1 MSTMS
6 QTMVKECKATSV
18 ELNNVW
24 SKSERQMETRDLNTA
39 CVIIVSRWLREHY
52 MFVFRLL
59 DISVFTSGH
68 SMLFQ
73 LVLWVLS
80 GHRERKQY
88 SYNNSSTVWFE
99 IVFYSQEVQGFQ
111 EDLWVRANHE
121 VPGNTQTHTRKP
133 KSVSNHSHDWQ
144 SQTVL
149 QFELYNKS

>member
-1 MSTMS
+1 MFDQSLS
-6 QTMVKECKATSV
+6 VKWKHGTWILHV
-18 ELNNVW
+18 LLLF
-24 SKSERQMETRDLNTA
+24 RDGCGNFTCSFLDYWIFLSLHQ
-39 CVIIVSRWLREHY
+39 VI
-52 MFVFRLL
+52 
-59 DISVFTSGH
+59 

-121 VPGNTQTHTRKP
+121 VPGNTQTHTHAKI
-133 KSVSNHSHDWQ
+133 
-144 SQTVL
+144 SQ
-149 QFELYNKS
+149 

>member
-1 MSTMS
+1 
-6 QTMVKECKATSV
+6 
-18 ELNNVW
+18 
-24 SKSERQMETRDLNTA
+24 METWDLDTA
-39 CVIIVSRWLREHY
+39 CVIIVSRWLWEHY
-52 MFVFRLL
+52 VFIFRLL

-88 SYNNSSTVWFE
+88 SYNNSSTEWFE

-121 VPGNTQTHTRKP
+121 VPRNTQTHTHAKI
-133 KSVSNHSHDWQ
+133 
-144 SQTVL
+144 SQ
-149 QFELYNKS
+149 